1 MIKNLACTLGFA
13 MIGLMLSL
21 LNWRWGTARC
31 NEACP
36 EGVGGAIIA
45 YCALLPLGFASVA
58 MLALK
63 LGARP
68 RTLVMTGLALCLAS
82 LAFSWVIIP

>member
-1 MIKNLACTLGFA
+1 MIKKLACTIGFSV
-13 MIGLMLSL
+13 IGLMLSL

-36 EGVGGAIIA
+36 DGVGGAIIVH
-45 YCALLPLGFASVA
+45 CALLPFGFASVA

-63 LGARP
+63 LEAKP

-82 LAFSWVIIP
+82 FALSWLIIP